1 MKKIVNMFLLFIL
14 LFSIINV
21 FYNISYAAPDGKIDA
36 LVGEASGAANLLDA
50 SGDPIFE
57 GINKII
63 GLLQIV
69 GTGISIIVV
78 TMLGIK
84 YIMAS
89 PGEKA
94 ETKKQIMPIIIGC
107 VLVFGGVNVVA
118 IIARFVTNST
128 GT

>member
-14 LFSIINV
+14 LFSIINI
-21 FYNISYAAPDGKIDA
+21 FYNISYAAPDEKIDT
-36 LVGEASGAANLLDA
+36 LVSDASGAKDFLSAE
-50 SGDPIFE
+50 GDPIFE

-118 IIARFVTNST
+118 IIARFVANST

>member
-1 MKKIVNMFLLFIL
+1 MKKIVNMFFLFIL
-14 LFSIINV
+14 LFSIINI
-21 FYNISYAAPDGKIDA
+21 FYNISYAAPDGKIDD
-36 LVGEASGAANLLDA
+36 LVRDASGAKDFLSAE
-50 SGDPIFE
+50 SDPIFE

-118 IIARFVTNST
+118 IIARFVANST
-128 GT
+128 GS

>member
-1 MKKIVNMFLLFIL
+1 MKKVLYIFLILIIICNFISL
-14 LFSIINV
+14 
-21 FYNISYAAPDGKIDA
+21 FYNISYAEDTKINDLIDSVGPLEPEAP
-36 LVGEASGAANLLDA
+36 N
-50 SGDPIFE
+50 GDPFFE

-78 TMLGIK
+78 SILGIK
-84 YIMAS
+84 YMMAS

-94 ETKKQIMPIIIGC
+94 DVKKNILPIIYGC

-118 IIARFVTNST
+118 IIANFSSKVLK
-128 GT
+128 

>member
-14 LFSIINV
+14 LFSIINI
-21 FYNISYAAPDGKIDA
+21 FYNISYAADGKITT
-36 LVGEASGAANLLDA
+36 LVGEASGAANLIDA